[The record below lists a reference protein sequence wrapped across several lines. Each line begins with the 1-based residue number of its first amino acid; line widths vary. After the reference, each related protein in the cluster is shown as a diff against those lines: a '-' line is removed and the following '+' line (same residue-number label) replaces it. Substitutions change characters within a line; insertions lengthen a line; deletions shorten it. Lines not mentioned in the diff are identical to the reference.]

1 MTFSLMLGTLGEQM
15 LLKQKLE
22 ASKKPE
28 FKPVDMFVAWPGSPY
43 DGLRASVM
51 SKEGAEYVV
60 KFQGGMVTSILASYL
75 VAAPETKESTEKTNK
90 VVPDDK
96 PDTRGNALQD
106 EEKTE
111 RAKKMSTEIEKPP
124 IMEHMKKG
132 PKAIDLEN
140 AKTAPE
146 ASAGLKTLIEAAEAA
161 EAAVKSVKDEAAA
174 VAKKLGEAKVKE
186 ASAIKAIV
194 DDMEK
199 NEEVVVKIGDR
210 LVALDQSKNKAAV
223 NIPKTGALRTR
234 YDHALEMLKNLQN
247 AAAEQ
252 AKAVKALEAEAE
264 EQYGGTY
271 NVEKRVSIFPA
282 SLRAALGVVAGFAD
296 IVKGIVNWVKSLFDV
311 AKDAEKAVIDFEK
324 EYTESAKTAAK
335 EGKEAEAAAKKTKA
349 SREWLDRVAP
359 LLAKKMLKSS
369 KVLADFLEKEV
380 IESPGIEVTTAG
392 DDRLYFPDK
401 AIDYAAGEIP
411 QDFVDDEIV
420 KSRKIEGWFGRYGVP
435 GAYDATPWTFA
446 EDEESLLKKLDAV
459 FGAEPDE
466 IEMAVSAK
474 VEAAKVKYTGDIDA
488 DFEATDV
495 DVVAD
500 VVAANKVPLTLKEG
514 AAEDAVRVKALA
526 KHLAD
531 RARQIYKNNK
541 TWGMKMAR
549 AEAGSSGAR
558 DQLYMW
564 MEHWAGSWISNGY
577 MDTDQKRIEKFGNP
591 AEMQPASRVVAQDTS
606 ANEAEPLKVRE
617 VKSGPNGPLTPGD
630 PYTEIPAGNGGT
642 PEKQPEQGKE
652 PVITEDKPKEP
663 SGPEGTKPVEETPEE
678 AGEK

>member
-28 FKPVDMFVAWPGSPY
+28 FTPVDMFVAWPGSPY

-51 SKEGAEYVV
+51 SKDGAEYVV
-60 KFQGGMVTSILASYL
+60 KFPGGLVTSILASYL
-75 VAAPETKESTEKTNK
+75 VAAPETKETTEKTNK

-124 IMEHMKKG
+124 VMEHMKKG

-161 EAAVKSVKDEAAA
+161 EDAVKSVKDEAAA

-380 IESPGIEVTTAG
+380 VESPGIEVTTAG

-401 AIDYAAGEIP
+401 AIDSAAGEIP

-446 EDEESLLKKLDAV
+446 EDEESLLKELDAV

-466 IEMAVSAK
+466 IEMAVT
-474 VEAAKVKYTGDIDA
+474 AKVKA
-488 DFEATDV
+488 
-495 DVVAD
+495 
-500 VVAANKVPLTLKEG
+500 
-514 AAEDAVRVKALA
+514 
-526 KHLAD
+526 AD
-531 RARQIYKNNK
+531 RTNEVVRGSEADYVVGEYEDQDGNK
-541 TWGMKMAR
+541 EWAVLQTPTNVWYFPLGPETPATKEQ
-549 AEAGSSGAR
+549 AEAFAR
-558 DQLYMW
+558 RLRT
-564 MEHWAGSWISNGY
+564 H
-577 MDTDQKRIEKFGNP
+577 
-591 AEMQPASRVVAQDTS
+591 ASKIKAQDTS
-606 ANEAEPLKVRE
+606 ANEAEPLKVKE

-652 PVITEDKPKEP
+652 PKEP
-663 SGPEGTKPVEETPEE
+663 SGPVGETPVEEKPEE
-678 AGEK
+678 AGKPKE